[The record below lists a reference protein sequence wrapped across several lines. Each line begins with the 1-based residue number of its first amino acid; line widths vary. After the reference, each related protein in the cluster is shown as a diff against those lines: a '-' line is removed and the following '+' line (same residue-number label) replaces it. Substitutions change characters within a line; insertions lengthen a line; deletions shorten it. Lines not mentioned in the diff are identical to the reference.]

1 MVLMI
6 DNYDS
11 FTYNI
16 VDLLKRT
23 GQEVVVKRNKSIT
36 IDEIELL
43 MPDYIVI
50 SPGPGTPDDAGISL
64 QVVRYFAGKIP
75 IMGVCLGH
83 QVIVQAF
90 GGEIVQAPT
99 IMHGKVDILSHDSRG
114 MFRNLEQQMRVV
126 RYHSL
131 TASQGSVPDVLQ
143 VTSRAQ
149 SDQTIMGVRH
159 RDYQIEGVQFH
170 PESIGTQHGEK
181 LIQNFL
187 SYKREE
193 SPVTRILGNLTNGQ
207 NLAAAD
213 AYEIMDEITNGE
225 LSNGQIG
232 AFLGAMAVK
241 GVTSIELS
249 QFASVLINKTGVQPE
264 ESALLD
270 TCGTGGDGKH
280 TFNISTASALV
291 CAAAGIK
298 IAKHGNKAV
307 SSKSGSYDFLEALG
321 IPVTQSY
328 ERCKKSID
336 QHNFAFLFAPV
347 FHGAMRFAG
356 QVRQELKVRTV
367 FNMIGP
373 LVNPMR
379 PCYQLTGVF
388 SESILGIYAE
398 TLKLLGVKRGMVVH
412 SEDHLDEISICAP
425 TLVKEICEDGEIREY
440 TVDPE
445 TLGID
450 GYLLKDLEGGNA
462 VDNAELFMEIVNG
475 VLSTHKSRA
484 VFEAVALNA
493 GAGLY
498 IAGAAETIEQGYLH
512 ACTLITDGAV
522 GKLVNNIQNHEG
534 DA

>member
-16 VDLLKRT
+16 VDLLKRA
-23 GQEVVVKRNKSIT
+23 GQNVVVKRNKSVT
-36 IDEIELL
+36 IDEIEQIN
-43 MPDYIVI
+43 PDHIVI

-64 QVVRYFAGKIP
+64 QVVRHFAGKIP
-75 IMGVCLGH
+75 ILGVCLGH
-83 QVIVQAF
+83 QVIVQAL
-90 GGEIVQAPT
+90 GGRIVQAPT
-99 IMHGKVDILSHDSRG
+99 IMHGKVDTVSHDSRG
-114 MFRNLEQQMRVV
+114 LFRNIEQNMSVV

-131 TASQGSVPDVLQ
+131 TASQGDLPDVLQ

-149 SDQTIMGVRH
+149 SDQAIMGVRH
-159 RDYQIEGVQFH
+159 REYLIEGVQFH
-170 PESIGTQHGEK
+170 PESIGTTLGFK

-187 SYKREE
+187 AYKREE
-193 SPVTRILGNLTNGQ
+193 SPVTRILGHLTNGKD
-207 NLAAAD
+207 LEAVD

-241 GVTSIELS
+241 GVTPVELS
-249 QFASVLINKTGVQPE
+249 QFAAVLIDKTGVLPE
-264 ESALLD
+264 EQDLLD

-307 SSKSGSYDFLEALG
+307 SSKSGSYDFLQALG
-321 IPVTQSY
+321 IPVSQSY
-328 ERCKKSID
+328 GECQESIA
-336 QHNFAFLFAPV
+336 QKGFAFLFAPI
-347 FHGAMRFAG
+347 FHSAMRYAG

-367 FNMIGP
+367 FNMLGP

-379 PCYQLTGVF
+379 PCFQITGVF
-388 SESILGIYAE
+388 SESILGLYAE
-398 TLKLLGVKRGMVVH
+398 TLKLLGLRRGLVVH

-425 TLVKEICEDGEIREY
+425 TMIREICEDGEIREY
-440 TVDPE
+440 TINPKK
-445 TLGID
+445 LGID
-450 GYLLKDLEGGNA
+450 GYDMKDLEGGNA
-462 VDNAELFMEIVNG
+462 VENAELFMEIVDG
-475 VLSTHKSRA
+475 ELSSKKNRA

-498 IAGAAETIEQGYLH
+498 AAGAVETVEQGYLK
-512 ACTLITDGAV
+512 AGRLITDGTV
-522 GKLVNNIQNHEG
+522 GKLVNNLQSHGNST
-534 DA
+534 